1 MSSLEGWN
9 SNPKP
14 NHIFNPI
21 PKLKPKLLRSND
33 IEKMYFGAFHEIKL
47 RTRFSYNN
55 WLGTVSYFEII
66 ILKICLEVKLRTR
79 FSRNNWLQ
87 LVTCK

>member
-1 MSSLEGWN
+1 MSRSISWNKDTASYIQLIIVLHYIYNIKYMSSLEGWN

-47 RTRFSYNN
+47 RTRFSYYNN
-55 WLGTVSYFEII
+55 MVRYS
-66 ILKICLEVKLRTR
+66 
-79 FSRNNWLQ
+79 
-87 LVTCK
+87 